1 MLQSGTVTEGKCV
14 YNSQNLL
21 CLEGGRRPRALTC
34 RKSASETFHGELRR
48 TNPSAGAGKRDIS
61 TQIFKP
67 SISAKKTL
75 RYGVI
80 SWVARLRAR
89 LLVHTVVITPIGF
102 KRNPAAAAALLGE
115 TGRVA
120 DETAIL
126 YRRRRHY
133 IPIRCTSW
141 AHIGSS
147 GQTCSCESNTRLWMG
162 IPSYL
167 SGVDTCRRA
176 ENAGDHVLCRSDGAV
191 LQLVCH
197 CRLQFHMRSRLVRH
211 ATSRVPLALSRT
223 ARNTCKL
230 ASTERSVS
238 LSTPVGVAR
247 SLSPPPLEAK
257 KRAR

>member
-1 MLQSGTVTEGKCV
+1 M
-14 YNSQNLL
+14 
-21 CLEGGRRPRALTC
+21 
-34 RKSASETFHGELRR
+34 
-48 TNPSAGAGKRDIS
+48 
-61 TQIFKP
+61 
-67 SISAKKTL
+67 
-75 RYGVI
+75 
-80 SWVARLRAR
+80 
-89 LLVHTVVITPIGF
+89 ITTIGF
-102 KRNPAAAAALLGE
+102 KRNPAAAALLGE

-120 DETAIL
+120 DETAVL
-126 YRRRRHY
+126 YRRRKTLH
-133 IPIRCTSW
+133 IRCTSW
-141 AHIGSS
+141 AHIGSR
-147 GQTCSCESNTRLWMG
+147 GQRCSCESNTRLWMG
-162 IPSYL
+162 LPSYL

-211 ATSRVPLALSRT
+211 AASRVPLALSRT

-257 KRAR
+257 KALSGAEKRGVSVL